1 MPRRKTSLKR
11 KRADIKRH
19 LRNLKVKREL
29 KKMLKKFQTLISA
42 KNINE
47 AKALIGKLFSQLDK
61 AAKKKIIH
69 PNTASRNKSRLTKR
83 LAKAT

>member
-83 LAKAT
+83 LAKDT